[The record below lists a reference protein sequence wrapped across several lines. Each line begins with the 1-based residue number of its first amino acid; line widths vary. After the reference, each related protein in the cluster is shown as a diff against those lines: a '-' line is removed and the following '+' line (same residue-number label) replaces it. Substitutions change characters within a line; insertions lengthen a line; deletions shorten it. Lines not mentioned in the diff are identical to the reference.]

1 MPFDIIE
8 SSIEDGKPI
17 EFYSF
22 SLTTSVWRYTTAETD
37 LFAGGVLWTSAAIA
51 RSAVRQT
58 GESISD
64 VQTLTVP
71 SWIGP
76 AQLFMTQAPSNPI
89 LLTIWC
95 KHHGDEIGTEE
106 APGAVVIY
114 TGEVTNCNFPIPG
127 QAILSV
133 ESLVSSMNR
142 EGLRLA
148 WQRSCP
154 YALYDPVTCK
164 VSKAAFK
171 TDLVVLTID
180 GFTLGVELATVRADG
195 YFNGG
200 FMEWNHPIRGIE
212 YLSIEVHTPIASPP
226 AGEPN
231 ALLVVMNP
239 PGELYEGA
247 VGSVY
252 PGCAFTPTDCTG
264 KFDNFPNY
272 GGVPDLP
279 GRSPFDGN
287 PVF

>member
-1 MPFDIIE
+1 MAFETLEASIE
-8 SSIEDGKPI
+8 SGKPI
-17 EFYSF
+17 EFYAF
-22 SLTTSVWRYTTAETD
+22 SLNETVWRYTTAEQDQT
-37 LFAGGVLWTSAAIA
+37 AGGVLWTSAAIA
-51 RSAVRQT
+51 RSNVKQT

-76 AQLFMTQAPSNPI
+76 AQLFMTQAPSSPI

-95 KHHGDEIGTEE
+95 KHDGDVPS
-106 APGAVVIY
+106 PGQPDAVVIY
-114 TGEVTNCNFPIPG
+114 SGEVTNCNFPVPG
-127 QAILSV
+127 QSILSV

-164 VSKAAFK
+164 VSKAAFS
-171 TDLVVLTID
+171 TLFVVLSID
-180 GFTLGVELATVRADG
+180 GFTLGVELVTPKDAG
-195 YFNGG
+195 YFNNG
-200 FMEWNHPIRGIE
+200 FLEWSHPIRGME
-212 YLSIEVHTPIASPP
+212 YLPIEVHTVATTLV

-231 ALLVVMNP
+231 AFFVIMNP
-239 PGELYEGA
+239 PGELFEGA
-247 VGSVY
+247 AGLAY
-252 PGCAFTPTDCTG
+252 PGCSFTPTDCTE
-264 KFDNFPNY
+264 KFDNYPNY